1 MRRWAPMLDPIPK
14 SNTASGKPSAEMRSS
29 LRLLADSQQSQ
40 RLPLRSPSQ
49 ASRRRLKRRSK
60 RRSLPQNSVLK
71 RLDALYWK
79 RLLRYFYIRFL
90 RMQSSPGA
98 IARGAAA
105 GMFAGAFPLIGLQT
119 IIGIA
124 IATCIQGNKV
134 VAAAGTWISNP
145 LTYVPLFALN
155 FHIGRWLLGL
165 SPITELPASPTNI
178 EAWLSMG
185 REVAA
190 AMMLGS
196 LITGIVASVLG
207 YYIGLAVALRV
218 RRAREVR
225 QR

>member
-1 MRRWAPMLDPIPK
+1 MRRL
-14 SNTASGKPSAEMRSS
+14 
-29 LRLLADSQQSQ
+29 
-40 RLPLRSPSQ
+40 
-49 ASRRRLKRRSK
+49 RRRAG
-60 RRSLPQNSVLK
+60 RRSLPRNYVLK

-105 GMFAGAFPLIGLQT
+105 GVFAGSFPLLGLQT

-134 VAAAGTWISNP
+134 VAAASTWISNP
-145 LTYVPLFALN
+145 FTYVPLFALN
-155 FHIGRWLLGL
+155 FHIGRRLLGL
-165 SPITELPASPTNI
+165 SPITELPTSPADL

-185 REVAA
+185 RDVAA
-190 AMMLGS
+190 ALMLGS

-218 RRAREVR
+218 RKAREVR
-225 QR
+225 RR

>member
-1 MRRWAPMLDPIPK
+1 MLDPTSK
-14 SNTASGKPSAEMRSS
+14 SNTASGKPSAEIRSS
-29 LRLLADSQQSQ
+29 LRLLADPQQSQ
-40 RLPLRSPSQ
+40 RPPQPPLDS
-49 ASRRRLKRRSK
+49 SRRRIKRRAG

-105 GMFAGAFPLIGLQT
+105 GVFAGSFPLLGLQT
-119 IIGIA
+119 IIGVA

-134 VAAAGTWISNP
+134 VAAASTWISNP
-145 LTYVPLFALN
+145 FTYVPLFALN
-155 FHIGRWLLGL
+155 FHIGRRLLGL
-165 SPITELPASPTNI
+165 SPITELPTSPADL

-185 REVAA
+185 RDVAA
-190 AMMLGS
+190 ALMLGS

-218 RRAREVR
+218 RKAREDR
-225 QR
+225 RR